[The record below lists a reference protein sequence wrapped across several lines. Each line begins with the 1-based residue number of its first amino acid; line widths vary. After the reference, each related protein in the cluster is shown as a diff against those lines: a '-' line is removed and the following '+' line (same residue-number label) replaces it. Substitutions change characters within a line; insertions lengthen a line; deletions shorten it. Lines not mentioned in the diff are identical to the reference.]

1 MGLDPSE
8 TKGGDIVTHPEKLK
22 ELVAASGLKKSYI
35 AERLNLSRSGYL
47 KKESG
52 KTEFVASEIQELT
65 KILSLTRSQVNDIF
79 LS

>member
-1 MGLDPSE
+1 
-8 TKGGDIVTHPEKLK
+8 VTHPEKLK
-22 ELVAASGLKKSYI
+22 EIVAASGLKKSYI

-52 KTEFVASEIQELT
+52 KTEFVASEIQELS
-65 KILSLTRSQVNDIF
+65 KILSLSRAQVNDIF